1 MKKKPIST
9 IDRQIKYCETVFLTD
24 IHSACTDRIAELS
37 PVIQDQAM
45 KFLQLVE
52 TLLAGIT
59 SIASEICWKYFEE
72 INNCPKRHEEL
83 VSSRLE
89 RMALLINRDVD
100 IIYEGL
106 QLSTI
111 DHMQRYIDREKSD
124 PNREPYYTSDSDIP
138 F

>member
-1 MKKKPIST
+1 MQQKQHPTHATHIQT
-9 IDRQIKYCETVFLTD
+9 TFLTD
-24 IHSACTDRIAELS
+24 LHSACADRIGELS

-45 KFLQLVE
+45 KFLKFVE

-59 SIASEICWKYFEE
+59 AIGSEICWKYFEE
-72 INNCPKRHEEL
+72 INTCPKRHEQL
-83 VSSRLE
+83 VSSGLE

-111 DHMQRYIDREKSD
+111 DHMQRYIDRQKSD